1 MPSTHLTEIQSIP
14 TSGARGVEPF
24 DLDGMHLLAIPQ
36 LAYDMPDAPADMNG
50 GDSDTDLLLLKRG
63 ERGYEPFQRV
73 PAPGGEDAEF
83 FRIGDRAFLAVAS
96 IRTGKGPYRYAT
108 SSHVLEWD
116 GTSFAEFQSFDSFAA
131 KQWTH
136 FTIEDRHFLALAQG
150 VVLPEQSEQE
160 ADNRPSQI
168 FLWDGERFAHFQ
180 DITSRWAYNWH
191 AFTVDGHHFLAH
203 AEHVG
208 PSVLYRFDGE
218 EFRPHQELA
227 DRHGRAFAHFTAD
240 GDVFLLVAR
249 LQSDSQL
256 LRWNGTRFV
265 LRQTLQGPGAR
276 EFAVVSGPDGTVYI
290 VRVNFVL
297 GTPAEPTTDLDS
309 EIYEW
314 RDGRLVRTETFPT
327 TGATDA
333 APLHD
338 DEEGLLVAVSH
349 SLTADVRFAARTV
362 LYRFTP

>member
-1 MPSTHLTEIQSIP
+1 MPSTHLTEIQSVP

-36 LAYDMPDAPADMNG
+36 LAYDMPDTPADMNG

-96 IRTGKGPYRYAT
+96 IRTGNGPYRYAT

-116 GTSFAEFQSFDSFAA
+116 GTSFVEFQSFDSFAA
-131 KQWTH
+131 KQWRH
-136 FTIEDRHFLALAQG
+136 FTIRDRHFLALAQG
-150 VVLPEQSEQE
+150 VVLPEQE

-168 FLWDGERFAHFQ
+168 FVWDGERFVPFQ
-180 DITSRWAYNWH
+180 DIDSQWAYNWH

-208 PSVLYRFDGE
+208 PSLLYRFDGE
-218 EFRPHQELA
+218 TFRPHQELA

-240 GDVFLLVAR
+240 GDFFLLVAR
-249 LQSDSQL
+249 LQSESQL
-256 LRWNGTRFV
+256 LRWDGTRFV
-265 LRQTLQGPGAR
+265 VHQTLHGPGAR
-276 EFAVVSGPDGTVYI
+276 EFAVVPAPDGTVYV

-297 GTPAEPTTDLDS
+297 GTPADPTTDLNS
-309 EIYEW
+309 EIYQW
-314 RDGRLVRTETFPT
+314 CDGQLVQTETFPT
-327 TGATDA
+327 TGATDVA
-333 APLHD
+333 VLHD
-338 DEEGLLVAVSH
+338 DEEGLLIAVSH
-349 SLTADVRFAARTV
+349 SLTTDVRFAARTV
-362 LYRFTP
+362 LYRFAL